1 MLTILNVGEDL
12 EQENSYSLLVGR
24 QDVTAIWKAAWWFPT
39 KLNILLPRDP
49 ASVPFGIYSKEVN
62 TFVYPKTCTRMF
74 TAALF
79 ITAKTWKQPRCPPV
93 GEWINQVRIWTTE
106 HYSALK
112 RNELP
117 SQGKP
122 WRKQTYITR
131 ERGQS
136 EKLMPWMMLWK
147 SQSDG
152 DGERRAVARV
162 WQGNKGWAGGAQ
174 RTFRAN
180 RNTLN
185 DTATMATGITIYPN
199 PQNAHHQE

>member
-1 MLTILNVGEDL
+1 MLYVIPMLQPYTSLRNNIREGNSCNIKLWKNRLHTSQKSQKSKMLTILNVGEDL

-93 GEWINQVRIWTTE
+93 GE
-106 HYSALK
+106 
-112 RNELP
+112 
-117 SQGKP
+117 
-122 WRKQTYITR
+122 
-131 ERGQS
+131 
-136 EKLMPWMMLWK
+136 
-147 SQSDG
+147 
-152 DGERRAVARV
+152 
-162 WQGNKGWAGGAQ
+162 
-174 RTFRAN
+174 
-180 RNTLN
+180 
-185 DTATMATGITIYPN
+185 
-199 PQNAHHQE
+199 